1 MRPEEFRRR
10 RAAAHRLRHYFFG
23 RRWMSVDELEELQ
36 RDLEQAVADVAAE
49 IARRRRATAPTG

>member
-10 RAAAHRLRHYFFG
+10 HAAAHRLRHYLFG
-23 RRWMSVDELEELQ
+23 RRWMPLHELEELQ